1 MLCVEASPPRSKQL
15 VAILAH
21 RLLSIPVLLASLCN
35 DVYVIC
41 MTGSVVW
48 FTVAAKAFH
57 VHCQVLV
64 GQ

>member
-1 MLCVEASPPRSKQL
+1 